1 MLGFLARLVSGALDP
16 LIDQVSTASARLLR
30 KLALFLVAGLC
41 LVVVLIAL
49 TIAFDLWIASKAGAI
64 VGALAVAG
72 LYLLV
77 AVGAV
82 LLGLSKDRP
91 KPATA
96 AARAEAE
103 RAAESEAAASGR
115 GEQIDAFTAPLMAA
129 LASLG
134 FRREQLAVLAGSSLA
149 KQLGPLPLVGLAL
162 LGGFLVGRM
171 WKSWR
176 GLLSSDAIASILGLF
191 GAAPPAEDEGEEDD
205 REAA

>member
-1 MLGFLARLVSGALDP
+1 MIGFLARLVGGALDP
-16 LIDQVSTASARLLR
+16 LIDQVSTASARLFR

-49 TIAFDLWIASKAGAI
+49 TIALDLWVASKLGAI
-64 VGALAVAG
+64 AGALAVAG
-72 LYLLV
+72 LYLVV
-77 AVGAV
+77 AVAAV
-82 LLGLSKDRP
+82 LLALRKDKP
-91 KPATA
+91 KPVA
-96 AARAEAE
+96 AARP
-103 RAAESEAAASGR
+103 AAESSPAAEAAAAGR

-162 LGGFLVGRM
+162 VGGFLIGRM

-176 GLLSSDAIASILGLF
+176 GLLSTDVIASILGLF
-191 GAAPPAEDEGEEDD
+191 GAAQEAAADEEDERD
-205 REAA
+205 EAA

>member
-1 MLGFLARLVSGALDP
+1 MIGFLARLVGGALDP

-49 TIAFDLWIASKAGAI
+49 TIAFDLWVASKAGAI
-64 VGALAVAG
+64 AGALAVAG

-77 AVGAV
+77 AVTAV
-82 LLGLSKDRP
+82 VFALRKDKPKGLAAD
-91 KPATA
+91 PAA
-96 AARAEAE
+96 AE
-103 RAAESEAAASGR
+103 RAAKANAESAGR
-115 GEQIDAFTAPLMAA
+115 GEQIDAFTAPIMAA

-134 FRREQLAVLAGSSLA
+134 FRREQLAVFAGSSLA

-162 LGGFLVGRM
+162 LGGFLIGRM

-176 GLLSSDAIASILGLF
+176 GLLSTDVIASLLGLF
-191 GAAPPAEDEGEEDD
+191 GAAPPAQDEDD
-205 REAA
+205 EQEAA